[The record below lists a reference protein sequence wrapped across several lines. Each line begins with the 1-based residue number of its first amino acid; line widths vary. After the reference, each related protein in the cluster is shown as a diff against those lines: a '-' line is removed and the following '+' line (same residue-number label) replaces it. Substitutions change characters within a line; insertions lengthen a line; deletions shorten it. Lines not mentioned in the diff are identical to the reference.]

1 MSSDRDRPLH
11 ATPEGSSPSVPSTD
25 SAVAQDTPVGGQP
38 RPPEGSSGD
47 STTAAR
53 GKEVAG
59 RGRSEVEG
67 AAEHAAE
74 QAQRVTDT
82 ARSEVRDVVDEARD
96 VAREHA
102 DRQARAAGD
111 ALGTLRDDL
120 RAMSGGGQPSETTAE
135 YLRRASRGLDDVVGR
150 LERDGIEGALSGV
163 RRFARQSPGS
173 FLLASAGAGF
183 AVGRLVRNADHP
195 QQVDED
201 AGSDREIGPGDDP
214 AATAGRPAE
223 DEFVGGERR

>member
-1 MSSDRDRPLH
+1 MASNRDPSVD
-11 ATPEGSSPSVPSTD
+11 ATREGAAPSVPSTPAV
-25 SAVAQDTPVGGQP
+25 SAETPVGGQA
-38 RPPEGSSGD
+38 RSPEGSSQA
-47 STTAAR
+47 STAAAR

-59 RGRSEVEG
+59 HGRSEAED

-74 QAQRVTDT
+74 QAQRVADT

-120 RAMSGGGQPSETTAE
+120 RAMSGGGRPSDTTAE
-135 YLRRASRGLDDVVGR
+135 YLQRASRSLDEVAGR

-183 AVGRLVRNADHP
+183 AVGRLLRNADHP
-195 QQVDED
+195 QQIDEG
-201 AGSDREIGPGDDP
+201 AGAEREIGRSDDR
-214 AATAGRPAE
+214 AAAAGRRAE
-223 DEFVGGERR
+223 DEFAGGERR